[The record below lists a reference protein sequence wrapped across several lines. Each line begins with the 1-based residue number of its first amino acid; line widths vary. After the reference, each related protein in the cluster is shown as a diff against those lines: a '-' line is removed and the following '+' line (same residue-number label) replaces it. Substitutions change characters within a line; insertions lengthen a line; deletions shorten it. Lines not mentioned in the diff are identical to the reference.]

1 MAIVVPIVSDTSGLT
16 RGLRGAGSSLAKF
29 GKLAA
34 VAIGVGVT
42 AELYKSVKA
51 AAAAEKSTQALR
63 GQLKTLGMS
72 SEVERLQAQFTEL
85 ATTLGVDDEAAS
97 RAFTTI
103 LRLTGSAT
111 QAMDGLNL
119 ALDLS
124 ANTGF
129 ADLEKNAM
137 QVARAMNGNTRLFKQ
152 FGITVDENT
161 TKQEALAIVQRR
173 VQGQAESFGS
183 SATGSFQ
190 RFNEAVENL
199 RETIGTPLV
208 FALASA
214 GGALASFLN
223 QLREKPTLEAKIKFI
238 IGSIGNVVW
247 TGIRSIY
254 TWWDQQGRVE
264 LPARVILVPSGRQQF
279 DAFFTNLEKD
289 ARALGKRMGVAAISA
304 LAGVFTSEGRS
315 KLAAAAQTFS
325 DAFGGAAQFWFRVTG
340 TTVITSF
347 IEGILSAIPTI
358 ASKIGPA
365 LRDALL
371 NAVSD
376 ATKAL
381 PAPIRD
387 AVKDAFGAA
396 SRRGAVSK
404 SNIITATVAA
414 AIQDARKQLQSFGSS
429 LVAFMSQKRA
439 ALLRVAGG
447 ANAAEMTAE
456 QRRIEDERFKIAE
469 KAARD
474 ALATAEDK
482 TEAQLDLDQLLLD
495 RQQTLRDRALS
506 DAEESDKKTIDN
518 LIEQFNRG
526 LISAQDFSNQL
537 KSYIGADF
545 GSELG
550 IAFSGAFSREL
561 QSVLALV
568 ADIQKV
574 AGQGQPLA
582 PEAPGVSGT
591 LRAENQRRYDEAL
604 AAWNKRRAERL
615 KAAQDFRKRPGSAG
629 GSTITA
635 AEAAEIKKIMQD
647 WDAQNAKPARSAY
660 GLARGGILTQP
671 TFVAGEAGKEA
682 VIPLNSTSAMN
693 ILRDAIGSSGGGTTN
708 VYNLTV
714 HAGLGTDPDELGR
727 TIVESIK
734 RFEKRNGQAFSAPLL
749 SVTQNVAGQTSTG
762 STKSDFNRVTTLR
775 KG

>member
-1 MAIVVPIVSDTSGLT
+1 MAVVVPIVADTSALS
-16 RGLRGAGSSLAKF
+16 RGLKGAGGSLSKF
-29 GKLAA
+29 GRLAA

-51 AAAAEKSTQALR
+51 AAEAEKSTQALR
-63 GQLKTLGMS
+63 GQLKSLGMS
-72 SEVERLQAQFTEL
+72 SDVERLQNQFTQL

-103 LRLTGSAT
+103 LKLTGSST
-111 QAMDGLNL
+111 KAMEGLNL

-129 ADLEKNAM
+129 VDLEKQAM
-137 QVARAMNGNTRLFKQ
+137 TVARAMNGNTRLFKQ

-173 VQGQAESFGS
+173 VQGQAESFGT

-199 RETIGTPLV
+199 RENIGGPLV
-208 FALASA
+208 IALANVA
-214 GGALASFLN
+214 GKVAAFVN
-223 QLREKPTLEAKIKFI
+223 QLGAKPTLDAKIRLI
-238 IGSIGNVVW
+238 VGSIGNVVW
-247 TGIRSIY
+247 SGIRSLY

-279 DAFFTNLEKD
+279 DAFFAQLNRD
-289 ARALGKRMGVAAISA
+289 AFAAGRRMGDAMIGA
-304 LAGVFTSEGRS
+304 LVGIFTNKGRS
-315 KLAAAAQTFS
+315 EIKTSAASIA
-325 DAFGGAAQFWFRVTG
+325 DAFGGAINFWFNITG
-340 TTVITSF
+340 TNALIALKN
-347 IEGILSAIPTI
+347 GILSAIP
-358 ASKIGPA
+358 AAFAQIGPA
-365 LRDALL
+365 IRDALMSAL
-371 NAVSD
+371 NDSL
-376 ATKAL
+376 KAL
-381 PAPIRD
+381 PEPIRKYV
-387 AVKDAFGAA
+387 AQALGRK
-396 SRRGAVSK
+396 GAVTK
-404 SNIITATVAA
+404 ANIITDTVKA

-439 ALLRVAGG
+439 ALLRISGG
-447 ANAAEMTAE
+447 PNSAEMTAE
-456 QRRIEDERFKIAE
+456 QRRIEDERFKIE
-469 KAARD
+469 LKAAQD

-482 TEAQLDLDQLLLD
+482 TSAQLDLDQLLLD

-506 DAEESDKKTIDN
+506 DAEDADKKTIDN

-526 LISAQDFSNQL
+526 LISAESFSNQL
-537 KSYIGADF
+537 KALIGTDF

-550 IAFSGAFSREL
+550 IAFSGAFEREL
-561 QSVLALV
+561 QGVLALV
-568 ADIQKV
+568 ADIAKV
-574 AGQGQPLA
+574 AGQGNPIAAEQ
-582 PEAPGVSGT
+582 PGVSSA
-591 LRAENQRRYDEAL
+591 LKQENQRRYDEAL
-604 AAWNKRRAERL
+604 AAWQKRRADRL
-615 KAAQDFRKRPGSAG
+615 KQAQDFRKRAGSPG

-635 AEAAEIKKIMQD
+635 AEAAEIKKIMAD
-647 WDAQNAKPARSAY
+647 WDSGNAKPVRSAY
-660 GLARGGILTQP
+660 GLAMGGILKKQVFT
-671 TFVAGEAGKEA
+671 AGEAGAEA

-693 ILRDAIGSSGGGTTN
+693 MLRDAVGGGSGGSTT

-714 HAGLGTDPDELGR
+714 NAGLGTDPDELGR

-749 SVTQNVAGQTSTG
+749 SVTQNVAGQTSGG
-762 STKSDFNRVTTLR
+762 STKTDFNRVTTLR

>member
-51 AAAAEKSTQALR
+51 AAEAEKSTQALR
-63 GQLKTLGMS
+63 GQLKTLGKS
-72 SEVERLQAQFTEL
+72 DDIGKLQDQFTQL

-103 LRLTGSAT
+103 LRLTGDST
-111 QAMDGLNL
+111 KAMDGLNL

-137 QVARAMNGNTRLFKQ
+137 NVARAMNGNTRLFKQ

-161 TKQEALAIVQRR
+161 TKQEALAIVQKR
-173 VQGQAESFGS
+173 VQGQAESFGN

-214 GGALASFLN
+214 GSALSIFLN

-279 DAFFTNLEKD
+279 DAFFSNLEKD
-289 ARALGKRMGVAAISA
+289 ARASGQRMGVAAIRA
-304 LAGVFTSEGRS
+304 LAGIFTSEGRS

-347 IEGILSAIPTI
+347 IEGVLSAIPEM
-358 ASKIGPA
+358 AQKIGPA
-365 LRDALL
+365 LRDGLL
-371 NAVSD
+371 NAVRD
-376 ATKAL
+376 ASKAL
-381 PAPIRD
+381 PGPLRKVVEEAL
-387 AVKDAFGAA
+387 
-396 SRRGAVSK
+396 SRKGAVPK
-404 SNIITATVAA
+404 SNLITATVAA

-550 IAFSGAFSREL
+550 LAFSGAFSREL

-582 PEAPGVSGT
+582 PEAPGVSGA
-591 LRAENQRRYDEAL
+591 LRAENQRRFDEAL
-604 AAWNKRRAERL
+604 ADWQKRRAARL
-615 KAAQDFRKRPGSAG
+615 KMAEDYRKRPGSAG

-647 WDAQNAKPARSAY
+647 WDAQNAKPARAAY

-749 SVTQNVAGQTSTG
+749 SVTQNVAGQTSSG
-762 STKSDFNRVTTLR
+762 STKTDFNRVTTLR

>member
-1 MAIVVPIVSDTSGLT
+1 MAVVVPIVADTSALS
-16 RGLRGAGSSLAKF
+16 RGLKGAGSGLARF

-51 AAAAEKSTQALR
+51 AAEAEKSTQALR
-63 GQLKTLGMS
+63 GQLKSLGMS
-72 SEVERLQAQFTEL
+72 GDVERLQNQFTQL

-103 LRLTGSAT
+103 LRLTGDST
-111 QAMDGLNL
+111 KAMDGLNL

-137 QVARAMNGNTRLFKQ
+137 NVGRAMNGNTRLFKQ

-173 VQGQAESFGS
+173 VQGQAEAFGG

-199 RETIGTPLV
+199 RENIGGPLV
-208 FALASA
+208 IALANVA
-214 GGALASFLN
+214 GKVAAFVNSLGA
-223 QLREKPTLEAKIKFI
+223 KPTLDAKIRLI
-238 IGSIGNVVW
+238 VGSIGNVVW
-247 TGIRSIY
+247 NGIQSLY
-254 TWWDQQGRVE
+254 TWWNQQGRIE
-264 LPARVILVPSGRQQF
+264 LPARVVLTPSGRQQF
-279 DAFFTNLEKD
+279 DTFFAQLNKD
-289 ARALGKRMGVAAISA
+289 AGAAGRRMGDAMISS
-304 LAGVFTSEGRS
+304 LLGVFNSKGRS
-315 KLAAAAQTFS
+315 QIGSSAQTIA
-325 DAFGGAAQFWFRVTG
+325 DAFGGAINTWFNITG
-340 TTVITSF
+340 TNALISF
-347 IEGILSAIPTI
+347 KNGMLSAIP
-358 ASKIGPA
+358 AAFAQIGPA
-365 LRDALL
+365 MRDALL
-371 NAVSD
+371 SALSNAS
-376 ATKAL
+376 KAL
-381 PAPIRD
+381 PGPLRD
-387 AVKDAFGAA
+387 AVNNAFGAMTRKA
-396 SRRGAVSK
+396 PAR
-404 SNIITATVAA
+404 NLITDTVKA

-429 LVAFMSQKRA
+429 LLSFMSQKRA
-439 ALLRVAGG
+439 ALLRIAGG
-447 ANAAEMTAE
+447 SNAAEMTAE
-456 QRRIEDERFKIAE
+456 QRRIEDERFKIE
-469 KAARD
+469 LKAAQD
-474 ALATAEDK
+474 AVATAEDK
-482 TEAQLDLDQLLLD
+482 TSAQLDLDQLLLD

-506 DAEESDKKTIDN
+506 DAEDSDKKTIDN

-526 LISAQDFSNQL
+526 LISAESFSNQL
-537 KSYIGADF
+537 KAYIGADF

-550 IAFSGAFSREL
+550 IAFSGAFEREL
-561 QSVLALV
+561 QGVLALV
-568 ADIQKV
+568 ADIAKV
-574 AGQGQPLA
+574 AGQGNPIAAEQ
-582 PEAPGVSGT
+582 PGVSSA
-591 LRAENQRRYDEAL
+591 LKQENQRRYDEAL
-604 AAWNKRRAERL
+604 ADWQKRRADRL
-615 KAAQDFRKRPGSAG
+615 KQAQDFRKRAGSPG

-647 WDAQNAKPARSAY
+647 WDAGNAKPVRSAY
-660 GLARGGILTQP
+660 GLAMGGILKKQVFT
-671 TFVAGEAGKEA
+671 AGEAGAEA

-693 ILRDAIGSSGGGTTN
+693 MLRDAVGGGGGGNTT

-749 SVTQNVAGQTSTG
+749 SVTQNVAGQTSGG
-762 STKSDFNRVTTLR
+762 STKTDFNRVTTLR